1 MRYLDL
7 TKYRLSFNEV
17 MYQLIREGHLT
28 KERPIPVII
37 KVADVLPGESFFC
50 PHGKIVRIEEGSI
63 FFSERPTAWGI
74 GADVGSRQV
83 IGLSHDL
90 VSVGIHLLATEAYDE
105 MGEADREQDL
115 YDLADPDDGRE
126 YYPVGLFQ

>member
-7 TKYRLSFNEV
+7 TKYRLSLNEV
-17 MYQLIREGHLT
+17 IYQLIRDRHLT
-28 KERPIPVII
+28 KESPVPVII

-50 PHGKIVRIEEGSI
+50 PHGKIVRIDADVIS
-63 FFSERPTAWGI
+63 FSERPTAWSLGP
-74 GADVGSRQV
+74 DVGSRQV

-90 VSVGIHLLATEAYDE
+90 VSVVIHILATEAYDE
-105 MGEADREQDL
+105 TGEADREQDL